1 MRYELR
7 QEFPYPIKTVIAAR
21 EMRYNDIESQPGL
34 KAQELLSAAR
44 DGAIVITKRRFR
56 LGAAIPEI
64 VKKMVPEK
72 MLEMVDTN
80 YFNTETNMS
89 EFSMQSEYAPEK
101 VKISARCPYI
111 ALADNLTVRN
121 YEVHVH
127 VDIPIVGRTMA
138 KAIADSH
145 RNALVK
151 DHEIL
156 LKACAALV
164 ANEASWR

>member
-7 QEFPYPIKTVIAAR
+7 QEFPYPLKTVLAAR
-21 EMRYNDIESQPGL
+21 EMRYNDIDGQPGL
-34 KAQELLSAAR
+34 KSQELLGVEH

-64 VKKMVPEK
+64 VKKMVPDK
-72 MLEMVDTN
+72 MLEMIDTN
-80 YFNTETNMS
+80 YFNTETHLS

-111 ALADNLTVRN
+111 AVADNLTVRN

-127 VDIPIVGRTMA
+127 VDIPIIGRTMA
-138 KAIADSH
+138 KAIAESH

-151 DHEIL
+151 DHEIIL
-156 LKACAALV
+156 SACAALV
-164 ANEASWR
+164 ANEVQ